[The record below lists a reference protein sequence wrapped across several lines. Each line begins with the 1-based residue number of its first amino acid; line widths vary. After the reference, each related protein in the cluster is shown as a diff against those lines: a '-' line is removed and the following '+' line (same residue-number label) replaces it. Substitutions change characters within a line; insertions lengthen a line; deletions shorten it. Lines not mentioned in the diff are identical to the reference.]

1 MQKKRGTLASKG
13 QIVPDRS
20 LLKTPEQIEMIK
32 KSAELNTAVLDH
44 VAAHIHAG
52 MSTAEIDKLV
62 YDFTTEHG
70 GIPAPLNYE
79 GFPKSVCTSINNVIC
94 HGIPSENEIL
104 IDGDKIS
111 TVIQTVSIGE
121 QEELKDFIQKND
133 KLVNWEQFQNNHG
146 TIVLHDH
153 RMSDYIAGEVQDY
166 IGTEMEFYDLVPVGT
181 EMSSLVPEKLV
192 NCGYLDITEDDFPEM
207 KLCWDG
213 KNINILLVT
222 ETTYDWLVEKLTP
235 QIFEIQFNVD
245 KNQESVIRE
254 RLNQMIRNYNMEFQ
268 SKYGH
273 ADKLNLFYLDSKSER
288 LLKEQ
293 NYIQT
298 SRWLLMSI
306 SGILIFIGIMNFAN
320 TRISDIML
328 RQWECKILERV
339 GMTKKQE
346 YRMFVTEGLFYWLLL
361 CGLLMSFGNLGI
373 GIMQWYMKMQISYFA
388 FRYPVKEMIALMVFL
403 LLFSIIFPGI
413 IYKKLKKKRK

>member
-1 MQKKRGTLASKG
+1 
-13 QIVPDRS
+13 
-20 LLKTPEQIEMIK
+20 
-32 KSAELNTAVLDH
+32 
-44 VAAHIHAG
+44 
-52 MSTAEIDKLV
+52 
-62 YDFTTEHG
+62 
-70 GIPAPLNYE
+70 
-79 GFPKSVCTSINNVIC
+79 
-94 HGIPSENEIL
+94 
-104 IDGDKIS
+104 
-111 TVIQTVSIGE
+111 
-121 QEELKDFIQKND
+121 
-133 KLVNWEQFQNNHG
+133 
-146 TIVLHDH
+146 
-153 RMSDYIAGEVQDY
+153 
-166 IGTEMEFYDLVPVGT
+166 
-181 EMSSLVPEKLV
+181 
-192 NCGYLDITEDDFPEM
+192 
-207 KLCWDG
+207 
-213 KNINILLVT
+213 
-222 ETTYDWLVEKLTP
+222 
-235 QIFEIQFNVD
+235 
-245 KNQESVIRE
+245 
-254 RLNQMIRNYNMEFQ
+254 MIRNYNMEFQ

-388 FRYPVKEMIALMVFL
+388 FHYPVKEMIALMVLL
-403 LLFSIIFPGI
+403 LLFSIVFPGI
-413 IYKKLKKKRK
+413 IYKKLKKKGK